1 MIYIAFPE
9 SSALSA
15 LCCAR
20 ISTGRSERF
29 VSCRVVGIYLAIA
42 MSIIP
47 FNSDMI
53 PAIAIM
59 GCLLAG
65 ILLYYGK
72 TLAIDNLSNGFV
84 VSLLVLLFILC
95 CWML

>member
-1 MIYIAFPE
+1 M
-9 SSALSA
+9 
-15 LCCAR
+15 
-20 ISTGRSERF
+20 
-29 VSCRVVGIYLAIA
+29 VGIYLAIA

-53 PAIAIM
+53 PAIVIM

-95 CWML
+95 CWVL

>member
-1 MIYIAFPE
+1 M
-9 SSALSA
+9 
-15 LCCAR
+15 
-20 ISTGRSERF
+20 
-29 VSCRVVGIYLAIA
+29 VGIYLAIA